1 MSTYG
6 DLLDNDVSQENVEKC
21 GYTRRLQPWKPF
33 PVMPV
38 FSKQLKGFQRKN
50 TQKVYALMMLKGT

>member
-6 DLLDNDVSQENVEKC
+6 DLLDNDVSQEKC
-21 GYTRRLQPWKPF
+21 GKMWLYEEASAWKLF

-38 FSKQLKGFQRKN
+38 FSKQLKGQRKN